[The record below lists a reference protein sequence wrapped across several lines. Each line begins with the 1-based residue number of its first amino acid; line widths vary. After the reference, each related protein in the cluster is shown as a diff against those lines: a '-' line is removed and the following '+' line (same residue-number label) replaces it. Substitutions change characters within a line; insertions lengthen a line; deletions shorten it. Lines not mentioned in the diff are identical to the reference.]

1 MRRKSPQLRAIGSL
15 IPTPEAKNGS
25 SGPDYARP
33 GRDRSGGTDLVTWAA
48 LLPTPNAWDAIRS
61 PQHPRIRRSG
71 GHSVNLTDAVSILDG
86 PKLLPTPIA
95 SDGTKGSQN
104 QRCSDGTPMLS
115 AAVHHHFGEYTAIVR
130 WERLTRPAPA
140 PTTPG
145 RTGTPQLNPRFSEWM
160 MGLPDG
166 HVCDTPGITP
176 AQARRIC
183 GNGVVPQQA
192 AAALTWLLAQS
203 NPEEPP

>member
-1 MRRKSPQLRAIGSL
+1 MLLPTPVTSDSQLPGPGDMRRKSPQLRAIGSL

-33 GRDRSGGTDLVTWAA
+33 GRDRSGGTDLVTWAT
-48 LLPTPNAWDAIRS
+48 LLPTPNAWDARRS
-61 PQHPRIRRSG
+61 PQHPDG
-71 GHSVNLTDAVSILDG
+71 GHSVNMTTDAVSIL
-86 PKLLPTPIA
+86 PTPIK
-95 SDGTKGSQN
+95 SDGTKGS
-104 QRCSDGTPMLS
+104 
-115 AAVHHHFGEYTAIVR
+115 HHRFGEYTAAIVR

-140 PTTPG
+140 PTIPG

-192 AAALTWLLAQS
+192 AAALTWLLRTRATRKS
-203 NPEEPP
+203 PLGPPP